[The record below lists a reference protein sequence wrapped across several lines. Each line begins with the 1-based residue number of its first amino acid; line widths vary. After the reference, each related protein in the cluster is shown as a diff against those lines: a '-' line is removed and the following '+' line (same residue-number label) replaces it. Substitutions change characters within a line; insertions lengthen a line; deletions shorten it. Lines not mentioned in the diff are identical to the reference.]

1 MNKHF
6 IILAI
11 RNILKNKLSTIIN
24 VIGLSISLAAFIMI
38 TIYVSFEY
46 SYDTYNV
53 NCNQIYKIENERVL
67 ANKRDF
73 STAVP
78 YPLAGKLVEDF
89 PEIIDA
95 FKVKNSEMSIKYKDQ
110 KFNEFNSIFSE
121 NSIFNILTIPF
132 ISGNPQLALKSPTD
146 IVITESYATKLF
158 GDDEALNKEIE
169 LNNSIQLKVAGV
181 IKDFPKNSHIRPDV
195 IVSLD
200 AEIDPIYYAN
210 QWGDN
215 FIETY
220 VLLDK
225 NTNWK
230 DAEHKI
236 KDFLNNYKENAT
248 RYLHLNKLANVHLH
262 PNKETDLSK
271 VVITLGV
278 SGFLILLIAF
288 LNYVNLNMAAN
299 ANRDKEVSIKKLAGS
314 SRASILWQFIG
325 ESLIIAFFAFDLS
338 LIIVEK
344 LLVKFSNLLGSDV
357 GLINFHNLGLI
368 AVIFVFVIILGSLS
382 GILSGFNVSKAK
394 VLRSVSTKR
403 RYLFNFNYKKIL
415 LGIQFVISIIMIVL
429 TLSMV
434 KQFKYLKNKD
444 LGFDKDNLLI
454 TQVIDINQNYEKLQ
468 SLKSEL
474 KKMAGVKSCSY
485 SFNVPYLSSNGKYIT
500 KTENEESEFYK
511 FRINYVDKDF
521 METYKVEII
530 EGDGFDRLH
539 SDISH
544 LYCLINEAGAKVL
557 GWDNPIGKMIYYND
571 LKCEIV
577 GIIKD
582 FHIYSINW
590 EIPPV
595 FLVDMPA
602 ENNQLYKY
610 LAVNA
615 NKLNIDKIRD
625 TATEK
630 LQELFP
636 DSHDSFISMNYFNL
650 NNEVYMQAKGT
661 GKILSVFSILAIFI
675 SCMGVFGFVNI
686 HLKQRTKE
694 IGIRKALGSSLSQIF
709 KLILKDF
716 LILIIISTLI
726 SIPVS
731 IYFIRIIFQEYAYTT
746 SVGVGIY
753 LLTVLTVLIFTLI
766 SITFHSIK
774 AARTNPVEA
783 LRYE

>member
-6 IILAI
+6 IRLAI
-11 RNILKNKLSTIIN
+11 RNILKHKLSTLIN
-24 VIGLSISLAAFIMI
+24 IIGLSISLAAFIMI

-46 SYDTYNV
+46 NYDKFNV
-53 NCNQIYKIENERVL
+53 NYDQIYKVEIERVL
-67 ANKRDF
+67 ANKSDF
-73 STAVP
+73 STAGP
-78 YPLAGKLVEDF
+78 YPMAGKLVEDF
-89 PEIIDA
+89 PEITNA
-95 FKVKNSEMSIKYKDQ
+95 FRVVHSSMSIRYNEQVFD
-110 KFNEFNSIFSE
+110 EFNSIYSD

-132 ISGNPQLALKSPTD
+132 VSGDSQNALKSPKD
-146 IVITESYATKLF
+146 IVITESYAKKLF
-158 GDDEALNKEIE
+158 GDDEAIGKEVD
-169 LNNSIQLKVAGV
+169 LSNSVQLIVVGV
-181 IKDFPKNSHIRPDV
+181 IKDFPYNSHLRPDI
-195 IVSLD
+195 IVSID
-200 AEIDPIYYAN
+200 AVYNPSYYAK

-215 FIETY
+215 FLDTY
-220 VLLDK
+220 ILLDK
-225 NTNWK
+225 NANWK
-230 DAEHKI
+230 DTEHKI

-262 PNKETDLSK
+262 PDKETDLSK

-299 ANRDKEVSIKKLAGS
+299 ANRYKEVSIKKLAGS

-357 GLINFHNLGLI
+357 GLINFHNLGFI
-368 AVIFVFVIILGSLS
+368 AVIFVFVIILGSFS
-382 GILSGFNVSKAK
+382 GILSGFNVSKAR
-394 VLRSVSTKR
+394 VLRSASTKR

-454 TQVIDINQNYEKLQ
+454 TQVIDINENYEKLQ

-474 KKMAGVKSCSY
+474 KKTAGVKSCSY
-485 SFNVPYLSSNGKYIT
+485 SFNVPYLSSNGRYIT
-500 KTENEESEFYK
+500 KTENEENEIYK

-530 EGDGFDRLH
+530 EGSGFDQLH
-539 SDISH
+539 SDISY

-577 GIIKD
+577 GIVKD
-582 FHIYSINW
+582 FHISSINW

-595 FLVDMPA
+595 FLVDMPSD
-602 ENNQLYKY
+602 NNHLYKY
-610 LAVNA
+610 LAINV

-625 TATEK
+625 TATKK

-661 GKILSVFSILAIFI
+661 GKILSIFSFLAIFI

-694 IGIRKALGSSLSQIF
+694 IGIRKVLGSSLSQIF

-726 SIPVS
+726 SIP
-731 IYFIRIIFQEYAYTT
+731 ITMYFIRIIFQEYAYTT

-753 LLTVLTVLIFTLI
+753 LLTVLTVFIFTFI
-766 SITFHSIK
+766 SITYHAIK
-774 AARTNPVEA
+774 AAKSNPIDA